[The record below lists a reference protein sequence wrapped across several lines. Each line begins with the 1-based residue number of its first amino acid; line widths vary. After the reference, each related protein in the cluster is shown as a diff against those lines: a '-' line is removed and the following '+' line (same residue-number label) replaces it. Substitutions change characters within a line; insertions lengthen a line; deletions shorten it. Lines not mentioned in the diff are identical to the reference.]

1 MKKPRPR
8 TDFANYQDEADHL
21 LDGLCWLQA
30 KDFLRTAG
38 LRRGEIADDLK
49 ELYRRGDLVIERD
62 GLRVRLAPA
71 AMVAH
76 PCGIFELISFMR
88 IAADLTVECAEGPPQ

>member
-8 TDFANYQDEADHL
+8 TEFANYQDEADHV

-30 KDFLRTAG
+30 KDFPRTAG
-38 LRRGEIADDLK
+38 RRGEIADDLK
-49 ELYRRGDLVIERD
+49 ELYRRGDLVLERD

-88 IAADLTVECAEGPPQ
+88 IANDLTVGYAEVPLQ